1 MPPAKR
7 ASSSTTKT
15 ATPSAAKKPAAKK
28 PAAKKPAAKSAS
40 PAAKATVTTARK
52 STAKTATQAKSGATR
67 TANSASDGAAK
78 TADAAKTG
86 LMATATATAEAL
98 KETAESAKIAAKG
111 TATVAS
117 KGAKE
122 TKSRAKAANTRAR
135 NTDSVTLTREH
146 VQETLDDAAS
156 GDEVGD
162 LLHKGA
168 RRFENVTRKARKAQ
182 PVDRLVRGAD
192 RARRAAGVGPAFPI
206 VGYDDLNVGQV
217 QARLKE
223 LSEPDQRTVL
233 TYERKNANRKS
244 IVGALE
250 KSLA

>member
-7 ASSSTTKT
+7 APSSTTKS
-15 ATPSAAKKPAAKK
+15 TPSSAARKPAAKK

-40 PAAKATVTTARK
+40 PAAKATATTARK
-52 STAKTATQAKSGATR
+52 STAKTTTQAKT
-67 TANSASDGAAK
+67 
-78 TADAAKTG
+78 
-86 LMATATATAEAL
+86 
-98 KETAESAKIAAKG
+98 
-111 TATVAS
+111 
-117 KGAKE
+117 
-122 TKSRAKAANTRAR
+122 
-135 NTDSVTLTREH
+135 TDSVTLTREH
-146 VQETLDDAAS
+146 VQATLDDAAARGRITRKDANELVTELMRRGRQT

-168 RRFENVTRKARKAQ
+168 KRFENVTRKARKAQ

-217 QARLKE
+217 QTRLKE
-223 LSEPDQRTVL
+223 LSKPDQRKVL
-233 TYERKNANRKS
+233 TYERRNANRKS

-250 KSLA
+250 KSLG

>member
-7 ASSSTTKT
+7 APSSTTKS
-15 ATPSAAKKPAAKK
+15 APSSAARKPAAKK

-40 PAAKATVTTARK
+40 PAAKATATTARK
-52 STAKTATQAKSGATR
+52 STAKTTTQAKT
-67 TANSASDGAAK
+67 
-78 TADAAKTG
+78 
-86 LMATATATAEAL
+86 
-98 KETAESAKIAAKG
+98 
-111 TATVAS
+111 
-117 KGAKE
+117 
-122 TKSRAKAANTRAR
+122 
-135 NTDSVTLTREH
+135 TDSVTLTREH
-146 VQETLDDAAS
+146 VQATLDDAAARGRITRKDANELVTELMRRGRQT

-168 RRFENVTRKARKAQ
+168 KRFENVTRKARKAQ

-217 QARLKE
+217 QTRLKE
-223 LSEPDQRTVL
+223 LSKPDQRKVL
-233 TYERKNANRKS
+233 TYERRNANRKS

-250 KSLA
+250 KSLG

>member
-7 ASSSTTKT
+7 APSSTTKS
-15 ATPSAAKKPAAKK
+15 APSSAARKPAAKK

-40 PAAKATVTTARK
+40 PAAKATATTARK
-52 STAKTATQAKSGATR
+52 STAKTTTQAKT
-67 TANSASDGAAK
+67 
-78 TADAAKTG
+78 
-86 LMATATATAEAL
+86 
-98 KETAESAKIAAKG
+98 
-111 TATVAS
+111 
-117 KGAKE
+117 
-122 TKSRAKAANTRAR
+122 
-135 NTDSVTLTREH
+135 TDSVTLTREH
-146 VQETLDDAAS
+146 VQATLDDAAARGRITRKDANELVTELMRRGRQT

>member
-7 ASSSTTKT
+7 APSSTTKS
-15 ATPSAAKKPAAKK
+15 APSSAARKPAAKK

-40 PAAKATVTTARK
+40 PAAKATATTARK
-52 STAKTATQAKSGATR
+52 STAKTTTQAKT
-67 TANSASDGAAK
+67 
-78 TADAAKTG
+78 
-86 LMATATATAEAL
+86 
-98 KETAESAKIAAKG
+98 
-111 TATVAS
+111 
-117 KGAKE
+117 
-122 TKSRAKAANTRAR
+122 
-135 NTDSVTLTREH
+135 TDSVTLTREH
-146 VQETLDDAAS
+146 VQATLDDAAARGRITRKDANELVTELMRRGRQT

-168 RRFENVTRKARKAQ
+168 KRFENVTRKARTAQ

-217 QARLKE
+217 QTRLKE
-223 LSEPDQRTVL
+223 LSKPDQRKVL
-233 TYERKNANRKS
+233 TYERRNANRKS

-250 KSLA
+250 KSLG

>member
-1 MPPAKR
+1 
-7 ASSSTTKT
+7 
-15 ATPSAAKKPAAKK
+15 
-28 PAAKKPAAKSAS
+28 
-40 PAAKATVTTARK
+40 
-52 STAKTATQAKSGATR
+52 
-67 TANSASDGAAK
+67 
-78 TADAAKTG
+78 
-86 LMATATATAEAL
+86 
-98 KETAESAKIAAKG
+98 
-111 TATVAS
+111 
-117 KGAKE
+117 
-122 TKSRAKAANTRAR
+122 
-135 NTDSVTLTREH
+135 

-156 GDEVGD
+156 RGRITRKDANELVIELMRRGRQTGDEVGD

-244 IVGALE
+244 IVGALV